1 MLLDWISGPLQR
13 KELRLGTINLIKS
26 EGLGGYRPSKELTTV
41 VLLKDM
47 WSNCLLNNYCLHT
60 RISAALNLS
69 ERSFSL

>member
-1 MLLDWISGPLQR
+1 MLLDWISGPLHR

-26 EGLGGYRPSKELTTV
+26 EGLGGYKPSKELTTV

-47 WSNCLLNNYCLHT
+47 WSNCLLNSYCLHT

-69 ERSFSL
+69 